1 MMKSDSTSKQ
11 FVTADRG
18 SDYGAAA
25 RGRATARRRKS
36 PAQVLALGFIAIILT
51 GTLLLMLPISS
62 RSGEF
67 TDWSAA
73 LFTATSATCV
83 TGLTVVD
90 TLGHWNTFGHTVIL
104 CMIQIGGLGFMSV
117 AVLMSKLLRRTVTPR
132 ENRLVTEALG
142 LSSAQDASAGF
153 MRRIL
158 VGTFLVEGAGAALL
172 AIRFVP
178 IFGWQDGLYKSVFH
192 SVSAFCNAG
201 FDILGNY
208 GGGSSMTA
216 FTGDPLVMSVL
227 SFLVTFGG
235 IGFVV
240 WSDLFDWVVCHL
252 QLVFSRMR
260 EWRGYRWAKSMR
272 STSAADITGRRDR
285 LGVYSRFILL
295 ITGIL
300 LLAGFGLTLILEWN
314 GALEGMPVSQ
324 KLWAAFFHSVSLRT
338 AGFSAFDNNAMSGAG
353 KGVSILLMLIGGAS
367 GSTAGGIKVGTVGLL
382 FWSVLQIARGKDQ
395 IVLMRRTVSKDTV
408 LRAMTVTLIGLFCA
422 FGASLLLSAGCG
434 TGLMESLYETAS
446 AYATVGLSLNLS
458 PNLNLFGR
466 CLDVLLMYMGR
477 VGILTV
483 IYSLALRHADQGDG
497 ARYPETEFPVG

>member
-1 MMKSDSTSKQ
+1 MNLEQTSKR
-11 FVTADRG
+11 FITADRRD
-18 SDYGAAA
+18 SYGA
-25 RGRATARRRKS
+25 TVRRRKS
-36 PAQVLALGFIAIILT
+36 PAQVLALGFITIILV

-62 RSGEF
+62 NNGKLTE
-67 TDWSAA
+67 WSTA

-90 TLGHWNTFGHTVIL
+90 TLGHWSIFGQTVIL
-104 CMIQIGGLGFMSV
+104 CMIQVGGLGFMSV
-117 AVLMSKLLRRTVTPR
+117 AVLMSKILRRTVTPR

-142 LSSAQDASAGF
+142 LSSAQDASSGF

-158 VGTFLVEGAGAALL
+158 IGTFVVEGMGAALL

-178 IFGWQDGLYKSVFH
+178 IFGWRSGIFKSVFH

-208 GGGSSMTA
+208 GGGFSMTA
-216 FTGDPLVMSVL
+216 FTDDPLVMSVL
-227 SFLVTFGG
+227 SFLVIFGG

-240 WSDLFDWVVCHL
+240 WSDLFDWVACRIES
-252 QLVFSRMR
+252 FFRRMR
-260 EWRGYRWAKSMR
+260 EWRGYRWEKSIR

-285 LGVYSRFILL
+285 LGVYAKFILL
-295 ITGIL
+295 LSLIL
-300 LLAGFGLTLILEWN
+300 FLAGFVLTLLLEWN
-314 GALEGMPVSQ
+314 GVLADMPISQ

-338 AGFSAFDNNAMSGAG
+338 AGFSAFDNASMTGAG

-367 GSTAGGIKVGTVGLL
+367 GSTAGGIKVGTVGILI
-382 FWSVLQIARGKDQ
+382 WSVFQIARGKDQ
-395 IVLMRRTVSKDTV
+395 IVLMRRTISKDTV
-408 LRAMTVTLIGLFCA
+408 LRAMTITLIGLCCA
-422 FGASLLLSAGCG
+422 FGSALLLSAGCG
-434 TGLMESLYETAS
+434 TGLMEALYETAS

-458 PNLNLFGR
+458 PTLNLFGR
-466 CLDVLLMYMGR
+466 CLVILLMYMGR

-483 IYSLALRHADQGDG
+483 IYSLALHHANQSTG

>member
-1 MMKSDSTSKQ
+1 MKSELTSKR
-11 FVTADRG
+11 FVTADRRG
-18 SDYGAAA
+18 TYGAS
-25 RGRATARRRKS
+25 ARRRKS
-36 PAQVLALGFIAIILT
+36 PAQVLALGFITIILV
-51 GTLLLMLPISS
+51 GTILLMLPISS
-62 RSGEF
+62 NSGAF

-90 TLGHWNTFGHTVIL
+90 TLGHWNIFGQTVIL
-104 CMIQIGGLGFMSV
+104 VMIQVGGLGFMSV
-117 AVLMSKLLRRTVTPR
+117 AVLMSKILRRTVTPR

-142 LSSAQDASAGF
+142 LSSAQDASSGF

-158 VGTFLVEGAGAALL
+158 VGTFTMEGAGAALL

-178 IFGWQDGLYKSVFH
+178 IFGWKSGLFKSIFH
-192 SVSAFCNAG
+192 SISAFCNAG
-201 FDILGNY
+201 FDVLGNY
-208 GGGSSMTA
+208 GGGSSMIA
-216 FTGDPLVMSVL
+216 FTDDPLVMSVL
-227 SFLVTFGG
+227 SFLVVFGG

-240 WSDLFDWVVCHL
+240 WSDLFDWVFCHIEYL
-252 QLVFSRMR
+252 FRRMR
-260 EWRGYRWAKSMR
+260 EWRGYRWVQNIR
-272 STSAADITGRRDR
+272 STSVADITGRRDR
-285 LGVYSRFILL
+285 LGVYSRFILIL
-295 ITGIL
+295 TGVL
-300 LLAGFGLTLILEWN
+300 LLAGFILTLILEWN
-314 GALEGMPVSQ
+314 SALSGMPISQ

-338 AGFSAFDNNAMSGAG
+338 AGFSAFDNTTMSGAG

-382 FWSVLQIARGKDQ
+382 FWSVCQIARGKDQ

-408 LRAMTVTLIGLFCA
+408 LRAMTVTLIGLCCA
-422 FGASLLLSAGCG
+422 FGAALLLSAGCQ

-458 PNLNLFGR
+458 PTLNLFGR
-466 CLDVLLMYMGR
+466 CLVILLMYMGR

-483 IYSLALRHADQGDG
+483 IYSLALRHANQSTG